1 MLVVEAWLAVVDAMR
16 LTVETPADEDGDD
29 EEDVVVVDEDVEEPA
44 DEINF
49 APRMPLLVR
58 AFPRVFFM

>member
-1 MLVVEAWLAVVDAMR
+1 MR